1 MGTISS
7 APEVRS
13 ASSPQVGGD
22 SLASLRGQLT
32 NLRALLVLSILMT
45 ESADDSQI
53 LRLAASSAT
62 SLGGWRIA
70 GFLVGDAWRTG
81 THATSAMSAEL
92 IDQLHALPETG
103 GPVTIPGSAWA
114 WAYPM
119 RSIAGSLGHMVVSA
133 EHEPPVEEQFLAQVV
148 AQQTGVAVSNAQ
160 LHARERATALEL
172 ARTNEALEDT
182 VSTLRRGMQIH
193 ERLTRVAA
201 AGEGSAGIA
210 EALHDLTGWPVAV
223 EDRYGNLSAWAGPG
237 QPSPSPKAPA
247 YDREQLLRRLML
259 EGRSVRDGDR
269 VVALASPRPG
279 VLGLIALMDP
289 GRRATTTD
297 VVALEH
303 AATVLAVELA
313 RLRGLADTELR
324 VRRELVHDL
333 LTGTDDESAYLRA
346 EALGYDLG
354 RPHQVAV
361 VEITE
366 RSGAP
371 EDVLHAA
378 RRALRQQQLT
388 ALLGTLAGAV
398 VIVAPGGGT
407 DWEAL
412 RQATMAQLGGGR
424 CRVGVG
430 DAYPRPSQ
438 LSRSLREAQL
448 ALRLQKASSP
458 AERTSTFQDLD
469 VLRMLASVDDLS
481 DVERFVQKWLAVL
494 AEYDERKHTELMKT
508 LTQYLQHGGGYEAT
522 SRALSVHRSTLKYRL
537 QRIRDLT
544 GFDLSDPET
553 QFNLQ
558 LATRAWVTLRA
569 LRGLVGQ
576 DKQVGQDRQVS
587 SIDHQG
593 R

>member
-1 MGTISS
+1 MYRREAGRDELSLL
-7 APEVRS
+7 RS
-13 ASSPQVGGD
+13 
-22 SLASLRGQLT
+22 QLT

-45 ESADDSQI
+45 ESADDQQI
-53 LRLAASSAT
+53 LRLATSAAT
-62 SLGGWRIA
+62 SLGSWQVA
-70 GFLVGDAWRTG
+70 GFVIGDAWRAG
-81 THATSAMSAEL
+81 DRRRGAPGPELAAEL
-92 IDQLHALPETG
+92 RALPETG
-103 GPVTIPGSAWA
+103 GPLTSLDAGWA

-193 ERLTRVAA
+193 ERLTLVAA

-210 EALHDLTGWPVAV
+210 EALHDLTGLPVAV

-237 QPSPSPKAPA
+237 KPGRYPKAQA

-259 EGRSVRDGDR
+259 AGRSVRDGDR

-279 VLGLIALMDP
+279 VLGLIALMDSD
-289 GRRATTTD
+289 RRATTTD

-366 RSGAP
+366 SSVAP

-378 RRALRQQQLT
+378 RRGLRQQQLT

-398 VIVAPGGGT
+398 VIVAPAGGT

-412 RQATMAQLGGGR
+412 RQASMAQLGGGR

-430 DAYPRPSQ
+430 DAYLRPSQ

-458 AERTSTFQDLD
+458 AERTSTFGDLD
-469 VLRMLASVDDLS
+469 VLRMLASVDDLA

-494 AEYDERKHTELMKT
+494 AEYDERKHTELVKT

-544 GFDLSDPET
+544 GFDLGDPET
-553 QFNLQ
+553 HFNLQ
-558 LATRAWVTLRA
+558 LATRAWVTLQA
-569 LRGLVGQ
+569 LR
-576 DKQVGQDRQVS
+576 D
-587 SIDHQG
+587 
-593 R
+593 